1 MDSSI
6 YEIGVVTV
14 NVDKPDVTARAVNRL
29 TGGADW
35 SKNFVVVDNFS
46 TDENFERLCT
56 LIGSQVKIARI
67 NSRVGI
73 GKAFN
78 LGISKLPRVKAVL
91 LMHNDCFID
100 ENSLQRLYRTLFL
113 TDRAGIVSPLIYDYH
128 KPRQIYHA
136 GGKRVHFGADY
147 IALSYHDTK
156 PSPEA
161 KPYIVEYVSLVAMLV
176 KSDVFR
182 LSGLLDEKLAGNE
195 EDDLC
200 IRARKR
206 GFWVVVEPR
215 ANAYH
220 IGGTTSHVNGNLR
233 SGLITQWANAYLYF
247 LWKHYGKIGVVVGI
261 LHLPLKADLLRSFHT
276 QSLARSLKEGLNG
289 VKIFI
294 EHFLLNTKRF

>member
-1 MDSSI
+1 MDSAI

-35 SKNFVVVDNFS
+35 SRNFVVVDNFS

-56 LIGSQVKIARI
+56 FIGSQVKIIRI

-78 LGISKLPRVKAVL
+78 HGISKLPRVKAVL

-100 ENSLQRLYRTLFL
+100 ESSLQRLYRTLIS
-113 TDRAGIVSPLIYDYH
+113 TDRVGIVSPLIYDYH
-128 KPRQIYHA
+128 KPEEIYQA
-136 GGKRVHFGADY
+136 GGKRVHFGADF
-147 IALSYHDTK
+147 IAFNYHDTR
-156 PSPEA
+156 PSLMV

-176 KSDVFR
+176 KFDIFR
-182 LSGLLDEKLAGNE
+182 CSGLLDEKLAGNE

-215 ANAYH
+215 AKAYH
-220 IGGTTSHVNGNLR
+220 IGGTTTHINGNLR
-233 SGLITQWANAYLYF
+233 TGSITLWTNAYLYF

-261 LHLPLKADLLRSFHT
+261 LHLPLKADLLRLFHT
-276 QSLARSLKEGLNG
+276 QSLTASLKEGLNG
-289 VKIFI
+289 FKVFI
-294 EHFLLNTKRF
+294 KHFLLNIK